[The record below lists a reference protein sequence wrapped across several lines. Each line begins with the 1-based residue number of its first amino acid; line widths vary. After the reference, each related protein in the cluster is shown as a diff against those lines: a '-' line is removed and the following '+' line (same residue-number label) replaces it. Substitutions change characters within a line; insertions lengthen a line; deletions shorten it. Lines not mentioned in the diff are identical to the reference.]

1 MDKHN
6 KEQYEHNHDMLD
18 KLEDIS
24 CCPERPVSSWAVS
37 FTKAWDRKTL
47 VLTFWEGG
55 NRVVNDFSVKN
66 WVNSSK
72 TGQGIQIIFVSKCSE
87 DLV

>member
-6 KEQYEHNHDMLD
+6 KEQYELNHDMLD

-37 FTKAWDRKTL
+37 FTKA
-47 VLTFWEGG
+47 
-55 NRVVNDFSVKN
+55 
-66 WVNSSK
+66 
-72 TGQGIQIIFVSKCSE
+72 
-87 DLV
+87 